1 MSALTPSAII
11 EQDADGVI
19 TEWDAAAEQL
29 FGWTRAEAIGR
40 PSLIVIPDR
49 NAMRARDDLA
59 EMLWG
64 PQQHVYQRTITV
76 RRRDG
81 DEFAAIVSAH
91 VRVTRTGARVL
102 TRTAAVAPLPDG
114 GRDAQRY
121 LAILNQISDGC
132 AVVDLRGNYLF
143 VNHAFC
149 RMFNYRRDELI
160 GANFKN
166 AVGEDRVA
174 TLRAAFSQVYGTGR
188 PAQLEYQAFPCDR
201 EPMFLDQSI
210 SLERDGD
217 GEAVGFLTIVRDCTA
232 RKLAEQEADRARH
245 AAEQASSAKSE
256 FLANM
261 SHEIR
266 TPMNGIIG
274 MSALA
279 LDGPLT
285 ADQADCISAVKSSA
299 ESLLALLNDILDFAK
314 IESRKLDLEQIPF
327 SVADLVAA
335 AVQPLAFQAG
345 QKQVTLLVD
354 VASAVPA
361 AIVGDPNRLR
371 QVIAN
376 LVGNAV
382 KFTERGSVVVS
393 AAAETIGRGQ
403 ITLHLSVRDTGIGIS
418 RDQCAR
424 IFEPFAQADQST
436 SRRFGGTGLGLTISA
451 TLVDL
456 MGGRI
461 WVESEPGLGST
472 FHIVLPFDIAAG
484 ATIVTQA
491 TSPPRLD
498 PAPPSPSVARAMR
511 VLVVE
516 DNVVN
521 QRVAVG
527 LLSRRGHA
535 VTIAPDG
542 AEAIARLEHETYDVV
557 LMDIQMPGMSGI
569 EATAAIRA
577 RERASGRHVRI
588 VAMTAHA
595 MTGDRDRFL
604 EAGMDGYVSKPID
617 SRTLFAII
625 EPSDRAA
632 DAGMAGF
639 SCGS

>member
-1 MSALTPSAII
+1 
-11 EQDADGVI
+11 
-19 TEWDAAAEQL
+19 
-29 FGWTRAEAIGR
+29 
-40 PSLIVIPDR
+40 
-49 NAMRARDDLA
+49 
-59 EMLWG
+59 
-64 PQQHVYQRTITV
+64 
-76 RRRDG
+76 
-81 DEFAAIVSAH
+81 
-91 VRVTRTGARVL
+91 
-102 TRTAAVAPLPDG
+102 
-114 GRDAQRY
+114 
-121 LAILNQISDGC
+121 
-132 AVVDLRGNYLF
+132 
-143 VNHAFC
+143 
-149 RMFNYRRDELI
+149 
-160 GANFKN
+160 
-166 AVGEDRVA
+166 
-174 TLRAAFSQVYGTGR
+174 
-188 PAQLEYQAFPCDR
+188 
-201 EPMFLDQSI
+201 
-210 SLERDGD
+210 
-217 GEAVGFLTIVRDCTA
+217 
-232 RKLAEQEADRARH
+232 
-245 AAEQASSAKSE
+245 
-256 FLANM
+256 M